1 MSAESVSSQARAA
14 TEVPAASSPQAR
26 SINLLYAPRRG
37 REARVWVGPWGA
49 RSGVLQSSRGHP
61 EKLGE
66 PRREG
71 ERAPERQGPRAAR
84 EAPAELG
91 AGSSVSPRI
100 LRLRLLF

>member
-61 EKLGE
+61 EKL
-66 PRREG
+66 EG
-71 ERAPERQGPRAAR
+71 ESGGGRVSAPRSVRDPEPLGKRPPNWAPGAVYPRASC
-84 EAPAELG
+84 G
-91 AGSSVSPRI
+91 
-100 LRLRLLF
+100 